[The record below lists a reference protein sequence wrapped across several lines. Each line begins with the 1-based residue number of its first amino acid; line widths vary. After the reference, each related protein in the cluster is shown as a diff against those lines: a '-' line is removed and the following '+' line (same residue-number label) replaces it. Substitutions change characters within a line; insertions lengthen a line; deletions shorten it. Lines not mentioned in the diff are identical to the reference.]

1 MDDRLDEFLDG
12 IGEILK
18 NKRRRASFATYAYG
32 LLSDGERKSMEP
44 IAARASGDRAT
55 VVAHHE
61 RLVHF
66 LADSPWKDQPIREFS
81 ARFALEPMVER
92 SPILSWIVD
101 DTGFLKK
108 GIHSPGVQRQYTGSA
123 GKVTNCQIGVSL
135 VLANK
140 ESHLAVD
147 FDLYLPESWTEDR
160 SRCAAAHIP
169 DDVGYRP
176 KWQIA
181 LELIGKACKADYPR
195 GTLLA
200 DSGYGDVPAFRAGLI
215 ELKLMYAVGVHHDA
229 KVCRLGKSGRPGV
242 CMTVKELAMR
252 KPTSFRQCSWRNG
265 TKNRLHSRFNRYRV
279 IVQDKFSDGKT
290 SQWLLVE
297 WPENE
302 KEPTRFTLS
311 NLPASISMKSLV
323 RQTKERW
330 RIEASYLE
338 LKEEL
343 GLDHFEGRSYV
354 GWHHHISV
362 VLSCQA
368 FLVAERVR
376 SFPPSA

>member
-1 MDDRLDEFLDG
+1 
-12 IGEILK
+12 
-18 NKRRRASFATYAYG
+18 
-32 LLSDGERKSMEP
+32 
-44 IAARASGDRAT
+44 
-55 VVAHHE
+55 
-61 RLVHF
+61 
-66 LADSPWKDQPIREFS
+66 
-81 ARFALEPMVER
+81 
-92 SPILSWIVD
+92 
-101 DTGFLKK
+101 
-108 GIHSPGVQRQYTGSA
+108 
-123 GKVTNCQIGVSL
+123 
-135 VLANK
+135 
-140 ESHLAVD
+140 
-147 FDLYLPESWTEDR
+147 
-160 SRCAAAHIP
+160 
-169 DDVGYRP
+169 
-176 KWQIA
+176 
-181 LELIGKACKADYPR
+181 
-195 GTLLA
+195 
-200 DSGYGDVPAFRAGLI
+200 
-215 ELKLMYAVGVHHDA
+215 
-229 KVCRLGKSGRPGV
+229 
-242 CMTVKELAMR
+242 MTVKELAMR